1 VVQGRGQNLDL
12 EPHRHQH
19 HVYMGIQCMSESVKK
34 VVERNEDGTFPK
46 GKSGNPAGRP
56 KGSKNA
62 ITLLKQ
68 SLELQLREKAAPDMG
83 AVLEKAVEM
92 ALDGHP
98 GMIKLLLDMH
108 VSKGTNE
115 DAKGSEKVAIQINS
129 APGAPK
135 PVIIDNDTGD
145 SNV

>member
-1 VVQGRGQNLDL
+1 
-12 EPHRHQH
+12 
-19 HVYMGIQCMSESVKK
+19 MSDVKE
-34 VVERNEDGTFPK
+34 VVERQKDGKFVK

-68 SLELQLREKAAPDMG
+68 SLELQLREQAAPNME
-83 AVLEKAVEM
+83 AVLEKAVEL
-92 ALDGHP
+92 ALEGHP

-108 VSKGTNE
+108 LSKGTNE

-145 SNV
+145 TSDV